1 MSPIG
6 RLTLRA
12 MSAEQEKN
20 HKCQYQPQAGFI
32 SMYQRGGNFC
42 RITKGRNA
50 KDRMYLYC

>member
-50 KDRMYLYC
+50 KD